1 MSKELSI
8 NPKTGLPTNLANIA
22 TAIRKSA
29 DVVASDMK
37 PFVKFTKYGEWIYGT
52 DETEIDGKSEW
63 AINPLSAGVGFV
75 GWGDKAHGNEGTPLG
90 EHFAH
95 PVAGEPLLDEEGLHQ
110 IDGQWLSA
118 IKLEFKG
125 MDGGPELVW
134 KANSSGARN
143 CYKAIMTKVA
153 DRLEAEN
160 TYCVPVVT
168 MGKSFYNHTKYG
180 KIFTPTL
187 DVAYWTDMKGN
198 KEK

>member
-29 DVVASDMK
+29 DVVASDVK

-52 DETEIDGKSEW
+52 DETEIDSKSES
-63 AINPLSAGVGFV
+63 AINPLSAGVGYV
-75 GWGDKAHGNEGTPLG
+75 GWGDKEHGNEGTPQG

-95 PVAGEPLLDEEGLHQ
+95 PVAGEPLLDKEELHE

-118 IKLEFKG
+118 VKLEFKG

-134 KANSSGARN
+134 KANSAGARN

-153 DRLEAEN
+153 ERLEAEN
-160 TYCVPVVT
+160 THCVPVVT

-187 DVAYWTDMKGN
+187 DVSYWTDMKGN